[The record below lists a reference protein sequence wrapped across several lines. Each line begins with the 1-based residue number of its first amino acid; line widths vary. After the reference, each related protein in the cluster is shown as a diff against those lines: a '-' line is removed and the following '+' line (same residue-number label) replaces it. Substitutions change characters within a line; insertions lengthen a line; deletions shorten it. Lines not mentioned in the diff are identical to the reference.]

1 MPLDERQISS
11 TISSWS
17 AEELDSMPAYSMAMP
32 FESDP
37 NPNPMEHLGA
47 MLDMTTDFD
56 WVCAPIRV
64 LFLEKDVL
72 FSPDSRLSNLTNH
85 CD

>member
-1 MPLDERQISS
+1 MP
-11 TISSWS
+11 
-17 AEELDSMPAYSMAMP
+17 PYSMAMP

-56 WVCAPIRV
+56 WVCAQVHVI
-64 LFLEKDVL
+64 FLKTACYFTGFQTLE
-72 FSPDSRLSNLTNH
+72 SNKSL
-85 CD
+85 